1 MAVTQAAETGKPPT
15 AETVWA
21 ILAELGAKM
30 DRQAEEAEKRRDEWQ
45 KEAEKRQAEWQ
56 KEAEKRQEEADRRQ
70 REVDRQL
77 AEWRAE
83 NEKAAKEAK
92 ELAKKRA
99 EEAKELAK
107 KRAEEAKKRQEEA
120 GRRQAEAEKRRAE
133 AAVSMEE
140 LKRTVD
146 RVTKNVGRFTNAIG
160 ELTEILVAARLWEKF
175 PEYDL
180 ARAYRQVPIYDENR
194 RSKTE
199 IDILL
204 SNTDCAM
211 AVEVKTS
218 LTKTEQVDW
227 HLKRMDLIRQYPPAE
242 IAINSK
248 RLLGAI
254 AGGVVDA
261 GVVEYAQQCGLF
273 VLELSGESVRRLP
286 SPDGFTPREW

>member
-1 MAVTQAAETGKPPT
+1 MAVTQAAETGNPPSV
-15 AETVWA
+15 ETVLA

-30 DRQAEEAEKRRDEWQ
+30 DRQSEEAEKRR
-45 KEAEKRQAEWQ
+45 AEWQ

-70 REVDRQL
+70 
-77 AEWRAE
+77 AEWQ
-83 NEKAAKEAK
+83 KEAEKRQK
-92 ELAKKRA
+92 EAEEQAKKRA
-99 EEAKELAK
+99 E
-107 KRAEEAKKRQEEA
+107 
-120 GRRQAEAEKRRAE
+120 EAEKRRAE
-133 AAVSMEE
+133 AAVTMEE

-146 RVTKNVGRFTNAIG
+146 RVTKSAGRFANAIG

-180 ARAYRQVPIYDENR
+180 KRVYRQVPVYDENGH
-194 RSKTE
+194 SKTE

-218 LTKTEQVDW
+218 LVKTGQVDW

-242 IAINSK
+242 IAINGK

-261 GVVEYAQQCGLF
+261 SVVEYAQQCGLF
-273 VLELSGESVRRLP
+273 VLELSGETARRLP
-286 SPDGFTPREW
+286 APDGFTPREW

>member
-1 MAVTQAAETGKPPT
+1 
-15 AETVWA
+15 
-21 ILAELGAKM
+21 M
-30 DRQAEEAEKRRDEWQ
+30 DRQSEEAD
-45 KEAEKRQAEWQ
+45 KRQAEWQ
-56 KEAEKRQEEADRRQ
+56 KEAD
-70 REVDRQL
+70 
-77 AEWRAE
+77 
-83 NEKAAKEAK
+83 
-92 ELAKKRA
+92 
-99 EEAKELAK
+99 
-107 KRAEEAKKRQEEA
+107 
-120 GRRQAEAEKRRAE
+120 KRRAE
-133 AAVSMEE
+133 ADKRQAEADKRQAEADKRQAEADKRQAEAAAGMEE
-140 LKRTVD
+140 LQRTVD
-146 RVTKNVGRFTNAIG
+146 RVTKSAGRFANAIG
-160 ELTEILVAARLWEKF
+160 ELVEILVAARLWEKF

-180 ARAYRQVPIYDENR
+180 ARAYRQVPVYDENR

-254 AGGVVDA
+254 AGGIVDA
-261 GVVEYAQQCGLF
+261 GVAEYAQQCGLF
-273 VLELSGESVRRLP
+273 VLELSGETVRRLP